1 MTKDTL
7 ITIAT
12 VIATSLIALSQTG
25 CAGVELGG
33 KLGMYRVDERQE
45 SQRTYDRKVGL
56 RCLFTDCNKDA
67 VEAQGS

>member
-1 MTKDTL
+1 MKTDTVV
-7 ITIAT
+7 TILT
-12 VIATSLIALSQTG
+12 VLATSLIAVTTTG

-67 VEAQGS
+67 TESQGS